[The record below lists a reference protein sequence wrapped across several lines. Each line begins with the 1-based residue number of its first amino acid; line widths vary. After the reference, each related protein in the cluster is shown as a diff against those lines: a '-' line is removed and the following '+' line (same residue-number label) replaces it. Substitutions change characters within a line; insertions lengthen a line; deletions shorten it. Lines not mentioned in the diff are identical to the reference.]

1 MKALRTL
8 VVSAASLASVAASAD
23 AQNIQFQT
31 QKPNPAVTAFGY
43 YVGPFTG
50 TLISDPTRPTI
61 DLFCLDVMNQV
72 QFGQKWT
79 AVFTNLANGN
89 LASTRH
95 GAANVL
101 NYKKAAWLTSQYA
114 VTSTSQWGGIQAAVW
129 NLFNP
134 GNPNGGTNA
143 GNTGHEAY
151 WLAQANA
158 FANSNAFNT
167 FDYSRYT
174 IVTDVNGIGQR
185 VGGVQGFMTTTVTP
199 EPETYLLMGTGLLA
213 LLGVAVARGR
223 LV

>member
-8 VVSAASLASVAASAD
+8 ALAGATMLAAAAPAA

-43 YVGPFTG
+43 YVGPFSG
-50 TLISDPTRPTI
+50 TLLSDPTRPTI

-89 LASTRH
+89 LANTRH
-95 GAANVL
+95 GAASVL

-114 VTSTSQWGGIQAAVW
+114 ATATSQWGGIQAAVW

-134 GNPNGGTNA
+134 GNPNGGTSP
-143 GNTGHEAY
+143 GNNTHEAY
-151 WLAQANA
+151 WLAQAST
-158 FANSNAFNT
+158 FASSAAFNT
-167 FDYSRYT
+167 FDYSKYT
-174 IVTDVNGIGQR
+174 IVTDVNGVGQR
-185 VGGVQGFMTTTVTP
+185 VGGVQEFMTTTVTP

-213 LLGVAVARGR
+213 ILGVAVARGR